1 MVLDEQLDIKRDSRY
16 YGESNS
22 LRPEQMIEEFSSPS
36 LNNLKDSIED
46 ALTSESPQ
54 DILDCI
60 MLTLKRNSQYH
71 RICARHSKEVLDL
84 LYGVDKKNNVV
95 EINAN
100 ALDDDW
106 LTNPKKWVDY
116 TELPDNHVQS
126 VTESGKVKTGNIEI
140 NTENTGMFTEDEL
153 VAKGYQLT
161 DTGWVKA

>member
-16 YGESNS
+16 HGESNS
-22 LRPEQMIEEFSSPS
+22 LSPEQMIEEFSSPS

-54 DILDCI
+54 DIHDCI

-95 EINAN
+95 EINAG
-100 ALDDDW
+100 ALDDDY
-106 LTNPKKWVDY
+106 LTDPKKWIDY
-116 TELPDNHVQS
+116 TELPD
-126 VTESGKVKTGNIEI
+126 SGKVQLE
-140 NTENTGMFTEDEL
+140 TENIGLFTEDEL

>member
-1 MVLDEQLDIKRDSRY
+1 MELDEQLDIQRNSRY
-16 YGESNS
+16 HGESNS
-22 LRPEQMIEEFSSPS
+22 LRPQQMIEEFSSPS

-84 LYGVDKKNNVV
+84 LYGVDKNNNVV
-95 EINAN
+95 EINAG
-100 ALDDDW
+100 ALSDDY
-106 LTNPKKWVDY
+106 LTDPKKWVDY
-116 TELPDNHVQS
+116 TELP
-126 VTESGKVKTGNIEI
+126 TGNVEI
-140 NTENTGMFTEDEL
+140 NVENTGMFTEDEL

>member
-16 YGESNS
+16 HGESNS

-84 LYGVDKKNNVV
+84 LYGVDKNNNVV
-95 EINAN
+95 EINAG
-100 ALDDDW
+100 ALDDDY
-106 LTNPKKWVDY
+106 LTNPNKWVDY
-116 TELPDNHVQS
+116 TELP
-126 VTESGKVKTGNIEI
+126 TGNVEI

>member
-1 MVLDEQLDIKRDSRY
+1 
-16 YGESNS
+16 
-22 LRPEQMIEEFSSPS
+22 MIEEFDSPS

-95 EINAN
+95 EINAG
-100 ALDDDW
+100 ALDDDY
-106 LTNPKKWVDY
+106 LTNPKKWIDY
-116 TELPDNHVQS
+116 TELPDSGTVQT
-126 VTESGKVKTGNIEI
+126 VI
-140 NTENTGMFTEDEL
+140 ENTGLFTEDEL

-161 DTGWVKA
+161 DSGWVKA

>member
-1 MVLDEQLDIKRDSRY
+1 MELDEQLDIQRNSRY
-16 YGESNS
+16 HGESNS

-46 ALTSESPQ
+46 ALTVESPQ

-84 LYGVDKKNNVV
+84 LYGVDKNNNVV
-95 EINAN
+95 EINAG
-100 ALDDDW
+100 ALSDDY
-106 LTNPKKWVDY
+106 LTDPKKWIDY
-116 TELPDNHVQS
+116 TELPD
-126 VTESGKVKTGNIEI
+126 SGKVQTESENI
-140 NTENTGMFTEDEL
+140 GLFTEDEL

>member
-1 MVLDEQLDIKRDSRY
+1 
-16 YGESNS
+16 
-22 LRPEQMIEEFSSPS
+22 MIEEFNSPS
-36 LNNLKDSIED
+36 LKNLKDSIED

-84 LYGVDKKNNVV
+84 LYGVDKSKNVV
-95 EINAN
+95 ELNA
-100 ALDDDW
+100 AAEDDHSWITDSKRW
-106 LTNPKKWVDY
+106 IDY
-116 TELPDNHVQS
+116 TELPD
-126 VTESGKVKTGNIEI
+126 SGKIQTGNIELK
-140 NTENTGMFTEDEL
+140 TENIGMFTEDEL

>member
-1 MVLDEQLDIKRDSRY
+1 MELDEQLDIQRNSRY
-16 YGESNS
+16 HGESNS

-71 RICARHSKEVLDL
+71 RVCARHSKEVLDL

-95 EINAN
+95 EINAG
-100 ALDDDW
+100 ALDDDY
-106 LTNPKKWVDY
+106 LTDPKKWIDY
-116 TELPDNHVQS
+116 TELPD
-126 VTESGKVKTGNIEI
+126 SGKVQTV
-140 NTENTGMFTEDEL
+140 TENTGMFTEDEL

>member
-1 MVLDEQLDIKRDSRY
+1 MVLDEQLDIERNSRY

-84 LYGVDKKNNVV
+84 LYGVDKNNNVV
-95 EINAN
+95 EINAG
-100 ALDDDW
+100 ALDDDY

-116 TELPDNHVQS
+116 TELP
-126 VTESGKVKTGNIEI
+126 TGNVEI

>member
-1 MVLDEQLDIKRDSRY
+1 MELDEQLDIQRNSRY
-16 YGESNS
+16 HGESNS

-84 LYGVDKKNNVV
+84 LYGVDKNNNVV
-95 EINAN
+95 EINAG
-100 ALDDDW
+100 ALDDDY
-106 LTNPKKWVDY
+106 LTNPKKWIDY
-116 TELPDNHVQS
+116 TELPD
-126 VTESGKVKTGNIEI
+126 SGKVQTESENI
-140 NTENTGMFTEDEL
+140 GLFTEDEL

>member
-1 MVLDEQLDIKRDSRY
+1 
-16 YGESNS
+16 
-22 LRPEQMIEEFSSPS
+22 MIEEFSSPS

-46 ALTSESPQ
+46 ALTVESPQ

-71 RICARHSKEVLDL
+71 RVCARHSKEVLDL

-95 EINAN
+95 EINAG
-100 ALDDDW
+100 ALDDEY

-116 TELPDNHVQS
+116 TELPD
-126 VTESGKVKTGNIEI
+126 GNIDI
-140 NTENTGMFTEDEL
+140 VASATDVMSEDEL
-153 VAKGYQLT
+153 VANGYQLT

>member
-16 YGESNS
+16 HGESNS

-46 ALTSESPQ
+46 ALTSETPQ

-84 LYGVDKKNNVV
+84 LYGVDKSKNVV
-95 EINAN
+95 ELNVSAE
-100 ALDDDW
+100 DDHSWITDSKRW
-106 LTNPKKWVDY
+106 IDY
-116 TELPDNHVQS
+116 TELPD
-126 VTESGKVKTGNIEI
+126 SGKVKTGNVEI

-161 DTGWVKA
+161 DSGWVKA

>member
-16 YGESNS
+16 HGESNS

-36 LNNLKDSIED
+36 LNNLKDAIED
-46 ALTSESPQ
+46 ALTVESPQ

-116 TELPDNHVQS
+116 TELPD
-126 VTESGKVKTGNIEI
+126 SGKVQTESENI
-140 NTENTGMFTEDEL
+140 GLFTEDEL

>member
-1 MVLDEQLDIKRDSRY
+1 MELDEQLDIQRNSRY
-16 YGESNS
+16 HGDSNS
-22 LRPEQMIEEFSSPS
+22 LGYKQMIEDFSSPS
-36 LNNLKDSIED
+36 LNNLKDAIED
-46 ALTSESPQ
+46 ALTVESPQ

-95 EINAN
+95 EINAG
-100 ALDDDW
+100 ALDDDY
-106 LTNPKKWVDY
+106 LTNPKKWIDY
-116 TELPDNHVQS
+116 TELP
-126 VTESGKVKTGNIEI
+126 TGNVELKTDNI
-140 NTENTGMFTEDEL
+140 GMFTEDEL

>member
-1 MVLDEQLDIKRDSRY
+1 MVLDEQLDIEGDSRY
-16 YGESNS
+16 HGESNS

-95 EINAN
+95 EINAG
-100 ALDDDW
+100 ALSDDY
-106 LTNPKKWVDY
+106 LTDPKKWIDY
-116 TELPDNHVQS
+116 TELPD
-126 VTESGKVKTGNIEI
+126 SGKVQTE
-140 NTENTGMFTEDEL
+140 TENIGLFTEDEL

>member
-1 MVLDEQLDIKRDSRY
+1 
-16 YGESNS
+16 
-22 LRPEQMIEEFSSPS
+22 MIEEFSSPS

-84 LYGVDKKNNVV
+84 LYGVDKSKNVV
-95 EINAN
+95 ELNA
-100 ALDDDW
+100 AAEDDHTWITDSKRW
-106 LTNPKKWVDY
+106 IDY
-116 TELPDNHVQS
+116 TELPDNHIDIV
-126 VTESGKVKTGNIEI
+126 
-140 NTENTGMFTEDEL
+140 TENTGSMSEDEL
-153 VAKGYQLT
+153 VAKGFQLT

>member
-16 YGESNS
+16 HGESNS
-22 LRPEQMIEEFSSPS
+22 LRPEQMLEEFSSPS

-71 RICARHSKEVLDL
+71 RICERHSKEVLDL
-84 LYGVDKKNNVV
+84 LYGIDKKNNVV
-95 EINAN
+95 EINAG
-100 ALDDDW
+100 ALDDDY
-106 LTNPKKWVDY
+106 LTDPKKWIDY
-116 TELPDNHVQS
+116 IELPD
-126 VTESGKVKTGNIEI
+126 SGKVQTESENI
-140 NTENTGMFTEDEL
+140 GLFTEDEL